1 MNKVWDFLADKK
13 YIIMAILGVLILAM
27 TFKSQV
33 VVVKYGDNYAMR
45 LEHTV
50 FGYCI
55 RASASL
61 KETEPAV
68 QNEIYIGNSFNVA
81 AQKAVKQMSLLSD
94 SEQTVEMMVS
104 GFPKNSQKL
113 EKQIQSHLE
122 SLGYNVEIID
132 VSLTEAITPKNN

>member
-94 SEQTVEMMVS
+94 SEQTVEIMVS